1 MPYMLFAN
9 PGPRAFINSYENLF
23 TVFGHYWMKNT
34 IVLSVIYT
42 SYEYV
47 YDSLF
52 YSGTFSILMVLIL
65 FFFGSIIQFNIN
77 YKISI

>member
-9 PGPRAFINSYENLF
+9 PGPRVYINSYENLF
-23 TVFGHYWMKNT
+23 TVYGHYWMKNT

-47 YDSLF
+47 YDS
-52 YSGTFSILMVLIL
+52 
-65 FFFGSIIQFNIN
+65 
-77 YKISI
+77 